1 MNNQITLVGYVGQA
15 PKSVSFGDTGN
26 KVAKFSLAVKEFSP
40 KTDEVKTLWFDV
52 DAWNGLGERVL
63 ETITKGREVVVIGR
77 LGLSHY
83 TKEINGTAVQMTKP
97 VVKLT
102 SFHLCGKKP
111 TEGVAE
117 TKEETKE
124 LAA

>member
-1 MNNQITLVGYVGQA
+1 M
-15 PKSVSFGDTGN
+15 
-26 KVAKFSLAVKEFSP
+26 
-40 KTDEVKTLWFDV
+40 
-52 DAWNGLGERVL
+52 
-63 ETITKGREVVVIGR
+63 VVIGR

-111 TEGVAE
+111 TEGEAE